1 MRKDDLKQIKG
12 EPNENGTEDMEI
24 QSDEVVSEDDEKF
37 IGPKLPPV
45 MTKEEIEAFFQ
56 KMIAEFKLE
65 QTD

>member
-1 MRKDDLKQIKG
+1 
-12 EPNENGTEDMEI
+12 MEI

-45 MTKEEIEAFFQ
+45 MTKEEIEASFQ
-56 KMIAEFKLE
+56 KMIVEFKLE